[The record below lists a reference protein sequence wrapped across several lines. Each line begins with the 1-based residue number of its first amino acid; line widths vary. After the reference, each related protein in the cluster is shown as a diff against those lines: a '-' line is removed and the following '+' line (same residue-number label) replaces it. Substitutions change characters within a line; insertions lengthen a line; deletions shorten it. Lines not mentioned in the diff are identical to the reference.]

1 MSSDFNKP
9 TDVEGEPVYQQVPRY
24 RQPPPPGPEPRRG
37 GVGPTLFQSCLV
49 AGCVSVVV
57 PFALILGFFIF
68 LAVLVGNV
76 GDGGALEMYSGR
88 TLNLQEKV
96 LRKGKDGAGTIAVV
110 TIHGAI
116 GGNGSTLEGDG
127 RMAWIA
133 EQFRAV
139 AASDDVKAVVLQ
151 VDSPGGGLTAC
162 DQLYHEVLKLK
173 DDNKKVIS
181 WAGNSMAS
189 GGYYIAAASDGIMAS
204 PTATIGSIGVIM
216 QHFQAEE
223 LLERIGVKVNPLTSG
238 EHKDMGSPFRE
249 MTPEERAILLQ
260 YIEKAHARFVGIVA
274 KGRNMEPDKAAGLA
288 DGRIYTADECVA
300 NGLADR
306 VGYIEDALDWAQQLA
321 GGKDMRVI
329 CYKRLFSLDDVFRN
343 AGEGAARAAADI
355 ARSEVLAK

>member
-1 MSSDFNKP
+1 MSPDFEKP
-9 TDVEGEPVYQQVPRY
+9 TDVEGEPVYQGIPRH
-24 RQPPPPGPEPRRG
+24 RLPPPGPEPRRC

-49 AGCVSVVV
+49 AGCVSVVA
-57 PFALILGFFIF
+57 PFALFIGLFIF
-68 LAVLVGNV
+68 LAVLLGNV
-76 GDGGALEMYSGR
+76 GDTTGALDIYSGR
-88 TLNLQEKV
+88 TLNLQEKL
-96 LRKGKDGAGTIAVV
+96 LRKGRDGAGTIAVV

-139 AASDDVKAVVLQ
+139 AADNSVKAVLLQ

-162 DQLYHEVLKLK
+162 DQLYNEVLKLK
-173 DDNKKVIS
+173 VAGKKVVS

-204 PTATIGSIGVIM
+204 PTSTIGSIGVIM
-216 QHFQAEE
+216 QHFQTED
-223 LLERIGVKVNPLTSG
+223 LLKHIGVKVDPLTSG

-249 MTPEERAILLQ
+249 MTPEERSILLQ
-260 YIEKAHARFVGIVA
+260 YIEKSHARFVGIVA
-274 KGRNMEPDKAAGLA
+274 KGRDMPLEKAFEIA
-288 DGRIYTADECVA
+288 DGRIYTVDECIT
-300 NGLADR
+300 NGLVDR
-306 VGYIEDALDWAQQLA
+306 VGYIEDALDWVEQMAD
-321 GGKDMRVI
+321 GSNMRVI
-329 CYKRLFSLDDVFRN
+329 CYRRLFSLDDMFRN